1 HAEPDVEADRDQHQA
16 EQERD
21 PPSPDEERAAG
32 GGARQEERAVAED
45 QADRYA
51 DLGPAGD
58 QAAPAPAAPL
68 HGQQHRAAPLTAHAD
83 ALQDP
88 HERQQD
94 AAPDPDGGVAGNDAD
109 RGGGQA

>member
-1 HAEPDVEADRDQHQA
+1 
-16 EQERD
+16 
-21 PPSPDEERAAG
+21 
-32 GGARQEERAVAED
+32 RAVAED

-109 RGGGQA
+109 RGGGQAHDEQRRDQRRLAPDPVAQVTED